1 MDNTAQEKTQSQ
13 SQSQSLPYCTSRY
26 YAQRIPTREVRIGN
40 TAVGGEN
47 PIRIQS
53 MTTTPTQDIQATVKQ
68 SLALAEAGCEIVR
81 ITAPNKKA
89 AQALGPIAQALKD
102 AQCHV
107 PLVADIHFLPSAA
120 MEAAKHVDKVRIN
133 PGNYADNKKF
143 AVKEYTDSAYA
154 QELERL
160 HEAFTPI
167 VLRCKELGRAM
178 RIGTNHG
185 SLSDRIMNRYGDT
198 PLGMVESALEFIRIA
213 QSHNYHDI
221 CLSLKA
227 SNPKVMIE
235 AYRLAVAK
243 MQSHGMDYP
252 LHLGVTEA
260 GDGEDARIKSAIGIG
275 SLLNDGI
282 GDTIRVSLTE
292 DPIHEIP
299 VAQALADKAMKLW
312 ARNTPTQESPSKQDP
327 NTDAIDPFSYTRNPS
342 QAIELNSL
350 KNNDKLSPSS
360 CAIGATH
367 PPRIIIKSHHP
378 LEDYTTLI
386 QTICKHQI
394 QAKENKLEGLLLDI
408 QTPADL
414 EHFAKLYEALQSV
427 IPFFVLDL
435 SSEIDLQHLE
445 TAKLPTTKNAII
457 LTQKLDKTDA
467 HYATQLLQYCR
478 DHQHIFA
485 LNAHP
490 QDIQSEIGPILSKMG
505 TQNLI
510 LTTQTDQ
517 KSAHSDHPIHPS
529 GQYRALLQ
537 TVKTQFPQ
545 VPIWIRNTHAN
556 SIAPEDYF
564 SDRLLESSILTGN
577 LLCDGIG
584 DLISIED
591 EPNLEQ
597 AIPLAYNLL
606 QGARARITK
615 TEFVAC
621 PSCGRT
627 LFDLQTVT
635 QSIRAKTDHL
645 KGVTIAIMGCIVNGP
660 GEMADADF
668 GYVGGAPDKINLYI
682 GKTCV
687 EYNVPADQALDR
699 LIHLIKQ
706 EGKWVDP
713 DKMQKY

>member
-1 MDNTAQEKTQSQ
+1 MDSTRQAKTDTH
-13 SQSQSLPYCTSRY
+13 PYCISRY
-26 YAQRIPTREVRIGN
+26 YAQRILTREVRIGN

-68 SLALAEAGCEIVR
+68 SLALAEAGCEIIR

-102 AQCHV
+102 AHCHV

-120 MEAAKHVDKVRIN
+120 MEAAKYVDKVRIN

-160 HEAFTPI
+160 HEVFTPI

-198 PLGMVESALEFIRIA
+198 PHGMVESALEFIRIA
-213 QSHNYHDI
+213 ESHNYHDI

-235 AYRLAVAK
+235 AYRLAVSK
-243 MQSHGMDYP
+243 MHTHGMNYP

-275 SLLNDGI
+275 TLLNDGI

-292 DPIHEIP
+292 DPVHEIP
-299 VAQALADKAMKLW
+299 VAQALAQKAMKLW
-312 ARNTPTQESPSKQDP
+312 SKNPQKQDTP
-327 NTDAIDPFSYTRNPS
+327 LSTNPDQIDPYSFTRNLTQP
-342 QAIELNSL
+342 IELNSL
-350 KNNDKLSPSS
+350 KDSS
-360 CAIGATH
+360 NQTATYAIGATH
-367 PPRIIIKSHHP
+367 PPRIVIKAHHP
-378 LEDYTTLI
+378 LEDYATLI

-394 QAKENKLEGLLLDI
+394 QAKENKLEGLLLEI
-408 QTPADL
+408 NTPQDL
-414 EHFAKLYEALQSV
+414 EHFTQLHQALETI

-435 SSEIDLQHLE
+435 SPEIDLEHLE
-445 TAKLPTTKNAII
+445 NAELPKTPNALI
-457 LTQKLDKTDA
+457 LTQTLDKTDA
-467 HYATQLLQYCR
+467 HYATQLLKFCR
-478 DHQHIFA
+478 DHQQLFA
-485 LNAHP
+485 LNAQA
-490 QDIQSEIGPILSKMG
+490 QDIENSIGPILSKMG
-505 TQNLI
+505 TDNLI
-510 LTTQTDQ
+510 LTTQANSE
-517 KSAHSDHPIHPS
+517 SAQPFIHPT
-529 GQYRALLQ
+529 GHYRALLQ
-537 TVKTQFPQ
+537 TAKTHFPNT
-545 VPIWIRNTHAN
+545 PIWIRNTHSN

-584 DLISIED
+584 DLISIEN

-597 AIPLAYNLL
+597 AIPLAYNIL

-627 LFDLQTVT
+627 LFDLQSVT
-635 QSIRAKTDHL
+635 QLIRAKTDHL

-699 LIHLIKQ
+699 LIDLIKQ
-706 EGKWVDP
+706 ESKWVDP
-713 DKMQKY
+713 V

>member
-1 MDNTAQEKTQSQ
+1 MDSTRQAKTDTH
-13 SQSQSLPYCTSRY
+13 PYCISRY

-68 SLALAEAGCEIVR
+68 SLALAEAGCEIIR

-102 AQCHV
+102 AHCHV

-143 AVKEYTDSAYA
+143 TVKEYTDSAYA

-160 HEAFTPI
+160 HEVFTPI

-198 PLGMVESALEFIRIA
+198 PHGMVESALEFIRIA
-213 QSHNYHDI
+213 ESHNYHDI

-235 AYRLAVAK
+235 AYRLAVSK
-243 MQSHGMDYP
+243 MHTHGMNYP

-275 SLLNDGI
+275 TLLNDGI

-292 DPIHEIP
+292 DPVHEIP
-299 VAQALADKAMKLW
+299 VAQALAQKAMKLW
-312 ARNTPTQESPSKQDP
+312 SKNPQKQDTP
-327 NTDAIDPFSYTRNPS
+327 LSTNPDQIDPYSFTRNLTQP
-342 QAIELNSL
+342 IELNSL
-350 KNNDKLSPSS
+350 KDSS
-360 CAIGATH
+360 NQTATYAIGATH
-367 PPRIIIKSHHP
+367 PPRIVIKAHHP
-378 LEDYTTLI
+378 LEDYATLI

-394 QAKENKLEGLLLDI
+394 QAKENKLEGLLLEI
-408 QTPADL
+408 NTPQDL
-414 EHFAKLYEALQSV
+414 EHFTQLHQALETI

-435 SSEIDLQHLE
+435 SPEIDLEHLE
-445 TAKLPTTKNAII
+445 NAELPKTPNALI
-457 LTQKLDKTDA
+457 LTQTLDKTDA
-467 HYATQLLQYCR
+467 HYATQLLKFCR
-478 DHQHIFA
+478 DHQQLFA
-485 LNAHP
+485 LNAQA
-490 QDIQSEIGPILSKMG
+490 QDIENSIGPILSKMG
-505 TQNLI
+505 TDNLI
-510 LTTQTDQ
+510 LTTQANSE
-517 KSAHSDHPIHPS
+517 SAQPFIHPT
-529 GQYRALLQ
+529 GHYRALLQ
-537 TVKTQFPQ
+537 TAKTHFPNT
-545 VPIWIRNTHAN
+545 PIWIRNTHSN

-584 DLISIED
+584 DLISIEN

-597 AIPLAYNLL
+597 AIPLAYNIL

-627 LFDLQTVT
+627 LFDLQSVT
-635 QSIRAKTDHL
+635 QRIRAKTDHL

-699 LIHLIKQ
+699 LIDLIKQ

-713 DKMQKY
+713 V

>member
-1 MDNTAQEKTQSQ
+1 
-13 SQSQSLPYCTSRY
+13 
-26 YAQRIPTREVRIGN
+26 
-40 TAVGGEN
+40 
-47 PIRIQS
+47 

-68 SLALAEAGCEIVR
+68 SLALAEAGCEIIR

-102 AQCHV
+102 AHCHV

-160 HEAFTPI
+160 HKVFTPI

-198 PLGMVESALEFIRIA
+198 PHGMVESALEFIRIA
-213 QSHNYHDI
+213 ESHNYHDI

-235 AYRLAVAK
+235 AYRLAVSK
-243 MQSHGMDYP
+243 MHTHGINYP

-275 SLLNDGI
+275 TLLNDGI

-292 DPIHEIP
+292 DPVHEIP
-299 VAQALADKAMKLW
+299 VAQALAQKAMKLW
-312 ARNTPTQESPSKQDP
+312 SKNPQKQDTP
-327 NTDAIDPFSYTRNPS
+327 LSTNPDQLDPYSFTRNLTQP
-342 QAIELNSL
+342 IELNSL
-350 KNNDKLSPSS
+350 KDSS
-360 CAIGATH
+360 NQTATYTIGATH
-367 PPRIIIKSHHP
+367 PPRIVIKAHHP
-378 LEDYTTLI
+378 LEDYATLI

-394 QAKENKLEGLLLDI
+394 QAKENKLEGLLLEI
-408 QTPADL
+408 NTPQDL
-414 EHFAKLYEALQSV
+414 EHFTQIHQALETI

-435 SSEIDLQHLE
+435 SPEIDLEHLE
-445 TAKLPTTKNAII
+445 NADLPKKPNALI
-457 LTQKLDKTDA
+457 LTQTLDKTDA
-467 HYATQLLQYCR
+467 HYATQLLKFCR
-478 DHQHIFA
+478 DHQQLFA
-485 LNAHP
+485 LNAQA
-490 QDIQSEIGPILSKMG
+490 QDIENSIGPILSKMG
-505 TQNLI
+505 TDNLI
-510 LTTQTDQ
+510 LTTQANSE
-517 KSAHSDHPIHPS
+517 SAQPFTHPTGH
-529 GQYRALLQ
+529 YRALLQ
-537 TVKTQFPQ
+537 NAKTHFPNT
-545 VPIWIRNTHAN
+545 PIWIRNTHSN

-584 DLISIED
+584 DLISIEN

-597 AIPLAYNLL
+597 AIPLAYNIL

-627 LFDLQTVT
+627 LFDLQSVT
-635 QSIRAKTDHL
+635 QLIRAKTDHL

-687 EYNVPADQALDR
+687 EYNVPAEQALDR
-699 LIHLIKQ
+699 LINLIKQ

-713 DKMQKY
+713 V

>member
-1 MDNTAQEKTQSQ
+1 MDNTAQEKIQTQLQ
-13 SQSQSLPYCTSRY
+13 PYCISRN

-40 TAVGGEN
+40 TAIGGEN

-68 SLALAEAGCEIVR
+68 SLALAEAGCEIIR

-89 AQALGPIAQALKD
+89 AQALGPIAQALKE
-102 AQCHV
+102 AKCHV

-120 MEAAKHVDKVRIN
+120 MEAANHVDKVRIN

-143 AVKEYTDSAYA
+143 AIKEYTDSAYA

-160 HEAFTPI
+160 HETFTPI

-213 QSHNYHDI
+213 ESHNYQDI

-235 AYRLAVAK
+235 AYRLAVSK
-243 MQSHGMDYP
+243 MHTHGMNYP

-275 SLLNDGI
+275 TLLNDGI

-299 VAQALADKAMKLW
+299 VAQALAQKAMKLW
-312 ARNTPTQESPSKQDP
+312 DKNSHNPDTNLQVNNEC
-327 NTDAIDPFSYTRNPS
+327 IDPYSYTRNPS
-342 QAIELNSL
+342 QAIELNAST
-350 KNNDKLSPSS
+350 
-360 CAIGATH
+360 AIGATH
-367 PPRIIIKSHHP
+367 PQRIVIKAHHP
-378 LEDYTTLI
+378 LEDYQSLI
-386 QTICKHQI
+386 QSICKHQV

-408 QTPADL
+408 TTPADL
-414 EHFAKLYEALQSV
+414 QHFIQLHEALQSV

-435 SSEIDLQHLE
+435 SSQIDLEHLE
-445 TAKLPTTKNAII
+445 NAQLSTTPNALI
-457 LTQKLDKTDA
+457 LTQKLETTDA
-467 HYATQLLQYCR
+467 HYATQLLQFCR
-478 DHQHIFA
+478 NHQHIFA

-490 QDIQSEIGPILSKMG
+490 QDIEDSIGPILSKMG
-505 TQNLI
+505 TDNLI
-510 LTTQTDQ
+510 LTTQLDPEQTKTQ
-517 KSAHSDHPIHPS
+517 PIHPA
-529 GQYRALLQ
+529 GHYRHLLQ
-537 TVKTQFPQ
+537 VANKYFPKS
-545 VPIWIRNTHAN
+545 PIWIRNSHLN

-597 AIPLAYNLL
+597 AIPLAYNIL

-627 LFDLQTVT
+627 LFDLQSVT
-635 QSIRAKTDHL
+635 QRIRAKTDHL

-687 EYNVPADQALDR
+687 EYNVPANQALDR

-706 EGKWVDP
+706 EGKWVEPDSSGGSSPTIVEGSDP
-713 DKMQKY
+713 

>member
-1 MDNTAQEKTQSQ
+1 MDSTRQAKTDTH
-13 SQSQSLPYCTSRY
+13 PYCISRY
-26 YAQRIPTREVRIGN
+26 YAQRILTREVRIGN

-68 SLALAEAGCEIVR
+68 SLALAEAGCEIIR

-102 AQCHV
+102 AHCHV

-160 HEAFTPI
+160 HEVFTPI

-198 PLGMVESALEFIRIA
+198 PHGMVESALEFIRIA
-213 QSHNYHDI
+213 ESHNYHDI

-235 AYRLAVAK
+235 AYRLAVSK
-243 MQSHGMDYP
+243 MHTHGMNYP

-275 SLLNDGI
+275 TLLNDGI

-292 DPIHEIP
+292 DPVHEIP
-299 VAQALADKAMKLW
+299 VAQALAQKAMKLW
-312 ARNTPTQESPSKQDP
+312 SKNPQKQDTP
-327 NTDAIDPFSYTRNPS
+327 LSTNPDQIDPYSFTRNLTQP
-342 QAIELNSL
+342 IKLNSL
-350 KNNDKLSPSS
+350 KDSS
-360 CAIGATH
+360 NQTATYAIGATH
-367 PPRIIIKSHHP
+367 PPRIVIKAHHP
-378 LEDYTTLI
+378 LEDYATLI

-394 QAKENKLEGLLLDI
+394 QAKENKLEGLLLEI
-408 QTPADL
+408 NTPQDL
-414 EHFAKLYEALQSV
+414 EHFTQLHQALETI
-427 IPFFVLDL
+427 IPFFVLEL
-435 SSEIDLQHLE
+435 SPEIDLEHLE
-445 TAKLPTTKNAII
+445 NAELPKTPNALI
-457 LTQKLDKTDA
+457 LTQTLDKTDA
-467 HYATQLLQYCR
+467 HYATQLLKFCR
-478 DHQHIFA
+478 DRQQLFA
-485 LNAHP
+485 LNAQA
-490 QDIQSEIGPILSKMG
+490 QDIENSIGPILSKMG
-505 TQNLI
+505 KDNLI
-510 LTTQTDQ
+510 LTTQANSE
-517 KSAHSDHPIHPS
+517 SAQPFIHPT
-529 GQYRALLQ
+529 GHYRALLQ
-537 TVKTQFPQ
+537 TTKTHFPNT
-545 VPIWIRNTHAN
+545 PIWIRNTHSN

-584 DLISIED
+584 DLISIEN

-597 AIPLAYNLL
+597 AIPLAYNIL

-627 LFDLQTVT
+627 LFDLQSVT
-635 QSIRAKTDHL
+635 QLIRAKTDHL

-699 LIHLIKQ
+699 LIDLIKQ
-706 EGKWVDP
+706 ESKWVDP
-713 DKMQKY
+713 V

>member
-1 MDNTAQEKTQSQ
+1 MDSTSQAKTDTR
-13 SQSQSLPYCTSRY
+13 PYCISRY

-40 TAVGGEN
+40 IAIGGGN

-53 MTTTPTQDIQATVKQ
+53 MTTTSTQDIQATVTQ
-68 SLALAEAGCEIVR
+68 SLALAEAGCEIIR

-102 AQCHV
+102 AHCHI

-160 HEAFTPI
+160 QEVFTPI

-198 PLGMVESALEFIRIA
+198 PNGMVESALEFIRIA
-213 QSHNYHDI
+213 ESHNYHDI

-235 AYRLAVAK
+235 AYRLAVRK
-243 MQSHGMDYP
+243 MHDHGMNYP

-275 SLLNDGI
+275 TLLNDGI

-292 DPIHEIP
+292 DPVQEIP
-299 VAQALADKAMKLW
+299 VAQALAKKAMKLW
-312 ARNTPTQESPSKQDP
+312 STTPQKQDTP
-327 NTDAIDPFSYTRNPS
+327 FSTNTDHIDPYSFSRNLTQP
-342 QAIELNSL
+342 IELNSL
-350 KNNDKLSPSS
+350 KDSNNQTNY
-360 CAIGATH
+360 CAIGATN
-367 PPRIIIKSHHP
+367 PPSIIIKAHHP
-378 LEDYTTLI
+378 LKDYATLI
-386 QTICKHQI
+386 QAICRHQI
-394 QAKENKLEGLLLDI
+394 QAKENKLEGILLEI
-408 QTPADL
+408 ITPRDL
-414 EHFAKLYEALQSV
+414 EHFTQLHKALETI

-435 SSEIDLQHLE
+435 SPEIDLEHLE
-445 TAKLPTTKNAII
+445 NAELPKTPNALI
-457 LTQKLDKTDA
+457 LTQTLDKTDA
-467 HYATQLLQYCR
+467 HYATQLLKFCR
-478 DHQHIFA
+478 DRQQVFA
-485 LNAHP
+485 LCAQP
-490 QDIQSEIGPILSKMG
+490 EDIENSIGPILSKMG
-505 TQNLI
+505 TDNLI
-510 LTTQTDQ
+510 LTTQANLQ
-517 KSAHSDHPIHPS
+517 SVPPSMHPT

-537 TVKTQFPQ
+537 IAKTHFPNT
-545 VPIWIRNTHAN
+545 PIWIRNTHSN

-564 SDRLLESSILTGN
+564 SDRLLESSILSGS
-577 LLCDGIG
+577 LICDGIG
-584 DLISIED
+584 DLISIEN
-591 EPNLEQ
+591 EPHLEQ
-597 AIPLAYNLL
+597 AIPLAYNIL

-627 LFDLQTVT
+627 LFDLQSVT
-635 QSIRAKTDHL
+635 QRIRAKTDHL

-668 GYVGGAPDKINLYI
+668 GYVGGAPNKINLYI

-687 EYNVPADQALDR
+687 EYNVPADHALGR
-699 LIHLIKQ
+699 LIELIKN

-713 DKMQKY
+713 L

>member
-1 MDNTAQEKTQSQ
+1 MHSTRQAKTDTH
-13 SQSQSLPYCTSRY
+13 PYCISRY
-26 YAQRIPTREVRIGN
+26 YAQRILTREVRIGN

-68 SLALAEAGCEIVR
+68 SLALAEAGCEIIR

-102 AQCHV
+102 AHCHV

-160 HEAFTPI
+160 HEVFTPI

-198 PLGMVESALEFIRIA
+198 PHGMVESALEFIRIA
-213 QSHNYHDI
+213 ESHNYHDI

-235 AYRLAVAK
+235 AYRLAVSK
-243 MQSHGMDYP
+243 MHTHGMNYP

-275 SLLNDGI
+275 TLLNDGI

-292 DPIHEIP
+292 DPVHEIP
-299 VAQALADKAMKLW
+299 VAQALAQKAMKLW
-312 ARNTPTQESPSKQDP
+312 SKNPQKQDTP
-327 NTDAIDPFSYTRNPS
+327 LSTNPDQIDPYSFTRNLTQP
-342 QAIELNSL
+342 IELNSL
-350 KNNDKLSPSS
+350 KDSS
-360 CAIGATH
+360 NQTATYAIGATH
-367 PPRIIIKSHHP
+367 PPRIVIKAHHP
-378 LEDYTTLI
+378 LEDYATLI

-394 QAKENKLEGLLLDI
+394 QAKENKLEGLLLKI
-408 QTPADL
+408 NTPQEL
-414 EHFAKLYEALQSV
+414 EHFTQLHQALETI

-435 SSEIDLQHLE
+435 SPEIDLEHLE
-445 TAKLPTTKNAII
+445 NAELPKTPNALI
-457 LTQKLDKTDA
+457 LTQTLDKTDA
-467 HYATQLLQYCR
+467 HYATQLLKFCR
-478 DHQHIFA
+478 DHQQLFA
-485 LNAHP
+485 LNAQA
-490 QDIQSEIGPILSKMG
+490 QDIENSIGPILSKMG
-505 TQNLI
+505 TDNLI
-510 LTTQTDQ
+510 LTTQANSE
-517 KSAHSDHPIHPS
+517 SAQPFIHSTGH
-529 GQYRALLQ
+529 YRALLQ
-537 TVKTQFPQ
+537 TAKTHFPNT
-545 VPIWIRNTHAN
+545 PIWIRNTHSN

-584 DLISIED
+584 DLISIEN

-597 AIPLAYNLL
+597 AIPLAYNIL

-627 LFDLQTVT
+627 LFDLQSVT
-635 QSIRAKTDHL
+635 QLIRAKTDHL

-699 LIHLIKQ
+699 LIDLIKQ
-706 EGKWVDP
+706 ESKWVDP
-713 DKMQKY
+713 V

>member
-1 MDNTAQEKTQSQ
+1 MDSTRQAKTDTH
-13 SQSQSLPYCTSRY
+13 PYCISRY
-26 YAQRIPTREVRIGN
+26 YAQRILTREVRIGN

-68 SLALAEAGCEIVR
+68 SLALAEAGCEIIR

-102 AQCHV
+102 AHCHV

-160 HEAFTPI
+160 HEVFTPI

-198 PLGMVESALEFIRIA
+198 PHGMVESALEFIRIA
-213 QSHNYHDI
+213 ESHNYHDI

-235 AYRLAVAK
+235 AYRLAVSK
-243 MQSHGMDYP
+243 MHTHGMNYP

-275 SLLNDGI
+275 TLLNDGI

-292 DPIHEIP
+292 DPVHEIP
-299 VAQALADKAMKLW
+299 VAQALAQKAMKLW
-312 ARNTPTQESPSKQDP
+312 SKNPQKQDTP
-327 NTDAIDPFSYTRNPS
+327 LSTNPDQIDPYSFTRNLTQP
-342 QAIELNSL
+342 IELNSL
-350 KNNDKLSPSS
+350 KDSS
-360 CAIGATH
+360 NQTATYAIGATH
-367 PPRIIIKSHHP
+367 PPRIVIKAHHP
-378 LEDYTTLI
+378 LEDYATLI

-394 QAKENKLEGLLLDI
+394 QAKENKLEGLLLEI
-408 QTPADL
+408 NTPQDL
-414 EHFAKLYEALQSV
+414 EHFTQLHQALETI

-435 SSEIDLQHLE
+435 SPEIDLEHLE
-445 TAKLPTTKNAII
+445 NAELPKTPNALI
-457 LTQKLDKTDA
+457 LTQTLDKTDA
-467 HYATQLLQYCR
+467 HYATQLLKFCR
-478 DHQHIFA
+478 DRQQLFA
-485 LNAHP
+485 LNAQA
-490 QDIQSEIGPILSKMG
+490 QDIENSIGPILSKMG
-505 TQNLI
+505 TDNLI
-510 LTTQTDQ
+510 LTTQANSE
-517 KSAHSDHPIHPS
+517 SAQPFIHPT
-529 GQYRALLQ
+529 GHYRALLQ
-537 TVKTQFPQ
+537 TAKTHFPNT
-545 VPIWIRNTHAN
+545 PIWIRNTHSN

-584 DLISIED
+584 DLISIEN

-597 AIPLAYNLL
+597 AIPLAYNIL

-627 LFDLQTVT
+627 LFDLQSVT
-635 QSIRAKTDHL
+635 QRIRAKTDHL

-699 LIHLIKQ
+699 LIDLIKQ
-706 EGKWVDP
+706 ESKWVDP
-713 DKMQKY
+713 V

>member
-1 MDNTAQEKTQSQ
+1 MDSTRQAKTDTH
-13 SQSQSLPYCTSRY
+13 PYCISRY
-26 YAQRIPTREVRIGN
+26 YAQRILTREVRIGN

-68 SLALAEAGCEIVR
+68 SLALAEAGCEIIR

-102 AQCHV
+102 AHCHV

-160 HEAFTPI
+160 HEVFTPI

-198 PLGMVESALEFIRIA
+198 PHGMVESALEFIRIA
-213 QSHNYHDI
+213 ESHNYHDI

-235 AYRLAVAK
+235 AYRLAVSK
-243 MQSHGMDYP
+243 MHTHGMNYP

-275 SLLNDGI
+275 TLLNDGI

-292 DPIHEIP
+292 DPVHEIP
-299 VAQALADKAMKLW
+299 VAQALAQKAMKLW
-312 ARNTPTQESPSKQDP
+312 SKNPQKQDTP
-327 NTDAIDPFSYTRNPS
+327 LSTNPDQIDPYSFTRNLTQP
-342 QAIELNSL
+342 IELNSL
-350 KNNDKLSPSS
+350 KDSS
-360 CAIGATH
+360 NQTATYAIGATH
-367 PPRIIIKSHHP
+367 PPRIVIKAHHP
-378 LEDYTTLI
+378 LEDYATLI

-394 QAKENKLEGLLLDI
+394 QAKENKLEGLLLEI
-408 QTPADL
+408 NTPQDL
-414 EHFAKLYEALQSV
+414 EHFTQLHQALETI

-435 SSEIDLQHLE
+435 SPEIDLEHLE
-445 TAKLPTTKNAII
+445 NAELPKTPNALI
-457 LTQKLDKTDA
+457 LTQTLDKTDA
-467 HYATQLLQYCR
+467 HYATQLLKFCR
-478 DHQHIFA
+478 DHQQLFA
-485 LNAHP
+485 LNAQA
-490 QDIQSEIGPILSKMG
+490 QDIENSIGPILSKMS
-505 TQNLI
+505 TDNLI
-510 LTTQTDQ
+510 LTTQANSE
-517 KSAHSDHPIHPS
+517 SAQPFIHPT
-529 GQYRALLQ
+529 GHYRALLQ
-537 TVKTQFPQ
+537 TAKTHFPNT
-545 VPIWIRNTHAN
+545 PIWIRNTHSN

-584 DLISIED
+584 DLISIEN

-597 AIPLAYNLL
+597 AIPLAYNIL

-627 LFDLQTVT
+627 LFDLQSVT
-635 QSIRAKTDHL
+635 QLIRAKTDHL

-699 LIHLIKQ
+699 LIDLIKQ
-706 EGKWVDP
+706 ESKWVDP
-713 DKMQKY
+713 V

>member
-1 MDNTAQEKTQSQ
+1 MDSTRQAKTDTH
-13 SQSQSLPYCTSRY
+13 PYCISRY
-26 YAQRIPTREVRIGN
+26 YAQRILTREVRIGN

-68 SLALAEAGCEIVR
+68 SLALAEAGCEIIR

-102 AQCHV
+102 AHCHV

-160 HEAFTPI
+160 HEVFTPI

-198 PLGMVESALEFIRIA
+198 PHGMVESALEFIRIA
-213 QSHNYHDI
+213 ESHNYHDI

-235 AYRLAVAK
+235 AYRLAVSK
-243 MQSHGMDYP
+243 MHTHGMNYP

-275 SLLNDGI
+275 TLLNDGI

-292 DPIHEIP
+292 DPVHEIP
-299 VAQALADKAMKLW
+299 VAQALAQKAMKLW
-312 ARNTPTQESPSKQDP
+312 SKNPQKQDTP
-327 NTDAIDPFSYTRNPS
+327 LSTNPDQIDPYSFTRNLTQP
-342 QAIELNSL
+342 IKLNSL
-350 KNNDKLSPSS
+350 KDSS
-360 CAIGATH
+360 NQTATYAIGATH
-367 PPRIIIKSHHP
+367 PPRIVIKAHHP
-378 LEDYTTLI
+378 LEDYATLI

-394 QAKENKLEGLLLDI
+394 QAKENKLEGLLLEI
-408 QTPADL
+408 NTPQDL
-414 EHFAKLYEALQSV
+414 EHFTQLHQALETI
-427 IPFFVLDL
+427 IPFFVLEL
-435 SSEIDLQHLE
+435 SPEIDLEHLE
-445 TAKLPTTKNAII
+445 NAELPKTPNALI
-457 LTQKLDKTDA
+457 LTQTLDKTDA
-467 HYATQLLQYCR
+467 HYATQLLKFCR
-478 DHQHIFA
+478 DRQQLFA
-485 LNAHP
+485 LNAQA
-490 QDIQSEIGPILSKMG
+490 QDIENSIGPILSKMG
-505 TQNLI
+505 TDNLI
-510 LTTQTDQ
+510 LTTQANSE
-517 KSAHSDHPIHPS
+517 SAQPFIHPT
-529 GQYRALLQ
+529 GHYRALLQ
-537 TVKTQFPQ
+537 TAKTHFPNT
-545 VPIWIRNTHAN
+545 PIWIRNTHSN

-584 DLISIED
+584 DLISIEN

-597 AIPLAYNLL
+597 AIPLAYNIL

-627 LFDLQTVT
+627 LFDLQSVT
-635 QSIRAKTDHL
+635 QLIRAKTDHL

-699 LIHLIKQ
+699 LIDLIKQ
-706 EGKWVDP
+706 ESKWVDP
-713 DKMQKY
+713 V

>member
-1 MDNTAQEKTQSQ
+1 MDSTRQAKTDTH
-13 SQSQSLPYCTSRY
+13 PYCISRY
-26 YAQRIPTREVRIGN
+26 YAQRILTREVRIGN

-68 SLALAEAGCEIVR
+68 SLALAEAGCEIIR

-102 AQCHV
+102 AHCHV

-160 HEAFTPI
+160 HEVFTPI

-198 PLGMVESALEFIRIA
+198 PHGMVESALEFIRIA
-213 QSHNYHDI
+213 ESHNYHDI

-235 AYRLAVAK
+235 AYRLAVSK
-243 MQSHGMDYP
+243 MHTHGMNYP

-275 SLLNDGI
+275 TLLNDGI

-292 DPIHEIP
+292 DPVLEIP
-299 VAQALADKAMKLW
+299 VAQALAQKAMKLW
-312 ARNTPTQESPSKQDP
+312 SKNPQKQDTP
-327 NTDAIDPFSYTRNPS
+327 LSTNPDQIDPYSFTRNLTQP
-342 QAIELNSL
+342 IELNSL
-350 KNNDKLSPSS
+350 KDSS
-360 CAIGATH
+360 NQTATYAIGATH
-367 PPRIIIKSHHP
+367 PPRIVIKAHHP
-378 LEDYTTLI
+378 LEDYATLI
-386 QTICKHQI
+386 QTICKHEI
-394 QAKENKLEGLLLDI
+394 QAKDNKLEGLLLEI
-408 QTPADL
+408 NTPQDL
-414 EHFAKLYEALQSV
+414 EHFTQLHQALETI

-435 SSEIDLQHLE
+435 SPEIDLEHLE
-445 TAKLPTTKNAII
+445 NAELPKTPNALI
-457 LTQKLDKTDA
+457 LTQTLDKTDA
-467 HYATQLLQYCR
+467 HYATQLLKFCR
-478 DHQHIFA
+478 DRQQLFA
-485 LNAHP
+485 LNAQA
-490 QDIQSEIGPILSKMG
+490 QDIENSIGPILSKMG
-505 TQNLI
+505 TDNLI
-510 LTTQTDQ
+510 LTTQANSE
-517 KSAHSDHPIHPS
+517 SAQPFIHPT
-529 GQYRALLQ
+529 GRYRALLQ
-537 TVKTQFPQ
+537 TTKTHFPNT
-545 VPIWIRNTHAN
+545 PIWIRNTHSN

-584 DLISIED
+584 DLISIEN
-591 EPNLEQ
+591 EPTLEQ
-597 AIPLAYNLL
+597 AIPLAYNIL

-627 LFDLQTVT
+627 LFDLQSVT
-635 QSIRAKTDHL
+635 QRIRAKTDHL

-699 LIHLIKQ
+699 LIDLIKQ
-706 EGKWVDP
+706 ESKWVDP
-713 DKMQKY
+713 V

>member
-1 MDNTAQEKTQSQ
+1 MDSTRQAKTDTH
-13 SQSQSLPYCTSRY
+13 PYCISRY
-26 YAQRIPTREVRIGN
+26 YAQRILTREVRIGN

-68 SLALAEAGCEIVR
+68 SLALAEAGCEIIR

-102 AQCHV
+102 AHCHV

-160 HEAFTPI
+160 HEVFTPI

-198 PLGMVESALEFIRIA
+198 PHGMVESALEFIRIA
-213 QSHNYHDI
+213 ESHNYHDI

-235 AYRLAVAK
+235 AYRLAVSK
-243 MQSHGMDYP
+243 MHSHGMNYP

-275 SLLNDGI
+275 TLLNDGI

-292 DPIHEIP
+292 DPVHEIP
-299 VAQALADKAMKLW
+299 VAQALAQKAMKLW
-312 ARNTPTQESPSKQDP
+312 SKNPQKQDTP
-327 NTDAIDPFSYTRNPS
+327 LSTNPDQIDPYSFTRNLTQP
-342 QAIELNSL
+342 IKLNSL
-350 KNNDKLSPSS
+350 KDSS
-360 CAIGATH
+360 NQTATYAIGATH
-367 PPRIIIKSHHP
+367 PPRIVIKAHHP
-378 LEDYTTLI
+378 LEDYATLI

-394 QAKENKLEGLLLDI
+394 QAKENKLEGLLLEI
-408 QTPADL
+408 NTPQDL
-414 EHFAKLYEALQSV
+414 EHFTQLHQALETI

-435 SSEIDLQHLE
+435 SPEIDLEHLE
-445 TAKLPTTKNAII
+445 NAELPKTPNALI
-457 LTQKLDKTDA
+457 LTQTLDKTDA
-467 HYATQLLQYCR
+467 HYATQLLKFCR
-478 DHQHIFA
+478 DRQQLFA
-485 LNAHP
+485 LNAQA
-490 QDIQSEIGPILSKMG
+490 QDIENSIGPILSKMG
-505 TQNLI
+505 TDNLI
-510 LTTQTDQ
+510 LTTQANSE
-517 KSAHSDHPIHPS
+517 SAQPFIHPT
-529 GQYRALLQ
+529 GHYRALLQ
-537 TVKTQFPQ
+537 TAKTHFPNT
-545 VPIWIRNTHAN
+545 PIWIRNTHSN

-584 DLISIED
+584 DLISIEN
-591 EPNLEQ
+591 EPTLEQ
-597 AIPLAYNLL
+597 AIPLAYNIL

-627 LFDLQTVT
+627 LFDLQSVT
-635 QSIRAKTDHL
+635 QRIRAKTDHL

-699 LIHLIKQ
+699 LIDLIKQ
-706 EGKWVDP
+706 ESKWVDP
-713 DKMQKY
+713 V

>member
-1 MDNTAQEKTQSQ
+1 MDSTRQAKTDTH
-13 SQSQSLPYCTSRY
+13 PYCISRY
-26 YAQRIPTREVRIGN
+26 YAQRILTREVRIGN

-68 SLALAEAGCEIVR
+68 SLALAEAGCEIIR

-102 AQCHV
+102 AHCHV

-120 MEAAKHVDKVRIN
+120 MEAAKYVDKVRIN

-160 HEAFTPI
+160 HEVFTPI

-198 PLGMVESALEFIRIA
+198 PHGMVESALEFIRIA
-213 QSHNYHDI
+213 ESHNYHDI

-235 AYRLAVAK
+235 AYRLAVSK
-243 MQSHGMDYP
+243 MHTHGMNYP

-275 SLLNDGI
+275 TLLNDGI

-292 DPIHEIP
+292 DPVHEIP
-299 VAQALADKAMKLW
+299 VAQALAQKAMKLW
-312 ARNTPTQESPSKQDP
+312 SKNPQKQDTP
-327 NTDAIDPFSYTRNPS
+327 LSTNPDQIDPYSFTRNLTQP
-342 QAIELNSL
+342 IELNSL
-350 KNNDKLSPSS
+350 KDSS
-360 CAIGATH
+360 NQTATYAIGATH
-367 PPRIIIKSHHP
+367 PPRIVIKAHHP
-378 LEDYTTLI
+378 LEDYATLI

-394 QAKENKLEGLLLDI
+394 QAKENKLEGLLLEI
-408 QTPADL
+408 NTPQDL
-414 EHFAKLYEALQSV
+414 EHFTQLHQALETI

-435 SSEIDLQHLE
+435 SPEIDLEHLE
-445 TAKLPTTKNAII
+445 NAELPKTPNALI
-457 LTQKLDKTDA
+457 LTQTLDKTDA
-467 HYATQLLQYCR
+467 HYATQLLKFCR
-478 DHQHIFA
+478 DHQQLFA
-485 LNAHP
+485 LNAQA
-490 QDIQSEIGPILSKMG
+490 QDIENSIGPILSKMG
-505 TQNLI
+505 KDNLI
-510 LTTQTDQ
+510 LTTQANSE
-517 KSAHSDHPIHPS
+517 SAQPFIHPT
-529 GQYRALLQ
+529 GHYRALLQ
-537 TVKTQFPQ
+537 TAKTHFPNT
-545 VPIWIRNTHAN
+545 PIWIRNTHSN

-584 DLISIED
+584 DLISIEN

-597 AIPLAYNLL
+597 AIPLAYNIL

-627 LFDLQTVT
+627 LFDLQSVT
-635 QSIRAKTDHL
+635 QLIRAKTDHL

-699 LIHLIKQ
+699 LIDLIKQ
-706 EGKWVDP
+706 ESKWVDP
-713 DKMQKY
+713 V

>member
-1 MDNTAQEKTQSQ
+1 MDNTTQANTHTH
-13 SQSQSLPYCTSRY
+13 PYCISRY
-26 YAQRIPTREVRIGN
+26 SAQRIPTREVRIGN

-68 SLALAEAGCEIVR
+68 SLALAEVGCEIIR

-102 AQCHV
+102 AKCHV

-120 MEAAKHVDKVRIN
+120 MEAVNHVHKVRIN

-143 AVKEYTDSAYA
+143 AIKEYTDSDYA

-160 HEAFTPI
+160 HQAFTPI

-213 QSHNYHDI
+213 ESHNYHDI

-235 AYRLAVAK
+235 AYRLAVSK
-243 MQSHGMDYP
+243 MHAHGMNYP

-275 SLLNDGI
+275 TLLNDGI

-299 VAQALADKAMKLW
+299 VAQALAKKAMQLW
-312 ARNTPTQESPSKQDP
+312 EKNSPNSDTPFSTS
-327 NTDAIDPFSYTRNPS
+327 TDTIDPYSFSRNS
-342 QAIELNSL
+342 TQAIELNT
-350 KNNDKLSPSS
+350 S
-360 CAIGATH
+360 CTIGATH
-367 PPRIIIKSHHP
+367 PPRIIIKAHHP
-378 LEDYTTLI
+378 LKDYPTLI

-408 QTPADL
+408 TTAADL
-414 EHFAKLYEALQSV
+414 EHFNQLHEALQTI

-435 SSEIDLQHLE
+435 SPEIDLEHLE
-445 TAKLPTTKNAII
+445 NAQLPNTPNTLI

-467 HYATQLLQYCR
+467 HYATQLLKFCR
-478 DHQHIFA
+478 DHQQIFA
-485 LNAHP
+485 LNTQP
-490 QDIQSEIGPILSKMG
+490 QDIQDAIGPILAKMG
-505 TQNLI
+505 TDNLI
-510 LTTQTDQ
+510 LTTQIDQ
-517 KSAHSDHPIHPS
+517 EHTETFIHPA
-529 GQYRALLQ
+529 GHYRALLQ
-537 TVKTQFPQ
+537 SAKQHFPNT
-545 VPIWIRNTHAN
+545 PIWIRNALTN

-584 DLISIED
+584 DLISIEH

-597 AIPLAYNLL
+597 AIPLAYNIL

-627 LFDLQTVT
+627 LFDLQSVT
-635 QSIRAKTDHL
+635 QRIRAKTDHL

-699 LIHLIKQ
+699 LIQLIQQ

-713 DKMQKY
+713 V

>member
-1 MDNTAQEKTQSQ
+1 MDSTRQAKTDTH
-13 SQSQSLPYCTSRY
+13 PYCISRY
-26 YAQRIPTREVRIGN
+26 YAQRILTREVRIGN

-68 SLALAEAGCEIVR
+68 SLALAEAGCEIIR

-102 AQCHV
+102 AHCHV

-160 HEAFTPI
+160 HEVFTPI

-198 PLGMVESALEFIRIA
+198 PHGMVESALEFIRIA
-213 QSHNYHDI
+213 ESHNYHDI

-235 AYRLAVAK
+235 AYRLAVSK
-243 MQSHGMDYP
+243 MHTHGMNYP

-275 SLLNDGI
+275 TLLNDGI

-292 DPIHEIP
+292 DPVHEIP
-299 VAQALADKAMKLW
+299 VAQALAQKAMKLW
-312 ARNTPTQESPSKQDP
+312 SKNPQKQDTP
-327 NTDAIDPFSYTRNPS
+327 LSTNPDQIDPYSFTRNLTQP
-342 QAIELNSL
+342 IKLNSL
-350 KNNDKLSPSS
+350 KDSS
-360 CAIGATH
+360 NQTATYAIGATH
-367 PPRIIIKSHHP
+367 PPRIVIKAHHP
-378 LEDYTTLI
+378 LEDYATLI

-394 QAKENKLEGLLLDI
+394 QAKENKLEGLLLEI
-408 QTPADL
+408 NTPQDL
-414 EHFAKLYEALQSV
+414 EHFTQLHQALETI
-427 IPFFVLDL
+427 IPFFVLEL
-435 SSEIDLQHLE
+435 SPEIDLEHLE
-445 TAKLPTTKNAII
+445 NAELPKTPNALI
-457 LTQKLDKTDA
+457 LTQTLDKTDA
-467 HYATQLLQYCR
+467 HYATQLLKFCR
-478 DHQHIFA
+478 DHQQLFA
-485 LNAHP
+485 LNAQA
-490 QDIQSEIGPILSKMG
+490 QDIENSIGPILSKMG
-505 TQNLI
+505 KDNLI
-510 LTTQTDQ
+510 LTTQANSE
-517 KSAHSDHPIHPS
+517 SAQPFIHPT
-529 GQYRALLQ
+529 GHYRALLQ
-537 TVKTQFPQ
+537 TAKTHFPNT
-545 VPIWIRNTHAN
+545 PIWIRNTHSN

-584 DLISIED
+584 DLISIEN

-597 AIPLAYNLL
+597 AIPLAYNIL

-627 LFDLQTVT
+627 LFDLQSVT
-635 QSIRAKTDHL
+635 QLIRAKTDHL

-699 LIHLIKQ
+699 LIDLIKQ
-706 EGKWVDP
+706 ESKWVDP
-713 DKMQKY
+713 V

>member
-1 MDNTAQEKTQSQ
+1 MDSTRQAKTDTH
-13 SQSQSLPYCTSRY
+13 PYCISRY

-68 SLALAEAGCEIVR
+68 SLALAEAGCEIIR

-102 AQCHV
+102 AHCHV

-160 HEAFTPI
+160 HEVFTPI

-198 PLGMVESALEFIRIA
+198 PHGMVESALEFIRIA
-213 QSHNYHDI
+213 ESHNYHDI

-235 AYRLAVAK
+235 AYRLAVSK
-243 MQSHGMDYP
+243 MHTHGMNYP

-275 SLLNDGI
+275 TLLNDGI

-292 DPIHEIP
+292 DPVHEIP
-299 VAQALADKAMKLW
+299 VAQALAQKAMKLW
-312 ARNTPTQESPSKQDP
+312 SKNPQKQDTP
-327 NTDAIDPFSYTRNPS
+327 LSTNPDQIDPYSFTRNLTQP
-342 QAIELNSL
+342 IELNSL
-350 KNNDKLSPSS
+350 KDSS
-360 CAIGATH
+360 NQTATYAIGATH
-367 PPRIIIKSHHP
+367 PPRIVIKVHHP
-378 LEDYTTLI
+378 LEDYATLI

-394 QAKENKLEGLLLDI
+394 QAKENKLEGLLLEI
-408 QTPADL
+408 NTPQDL
-414 EHFAKLYEALQSV
+414 EHFTQLHQALETI

-435 SSEIDLQHLE
+435 SPEIDLEHLE
-445 TAKLPTTKNAII
+445 NAELPKTPNALI
-457 LTQKLDKTDA
+457 LTQTLDKTDA
-467 HYATQLLQYCR
+467 HYATQLLKFCR
-478 DHQHIFA
+478 DHQQLFA
-485 LNAHP
+485 LNAQA
-490 QDIQSEIGPILSKMG
+490 QDIENSIGPILSKMG
-505 TQNLI
+505 TDNLI
-510 LTTQTDQ
+510 LTTQANSE
-517 KSAHSDHPIHPS
+517 SAQPFIHPT
-529 GQYRALLQ
+529 GHYRALLQ
-537 TVKTQFPQ
+537 TAKTHFPNT
-545 VPIWIRNTHAN
+545 PIWIRNTHSN

-584 DLISIED
+584 DLISIEN

-597 AIPLAYNLL
+597 AIPLAYNIL

-627 LFDLQTVT
+627 LFDLQSVT
-635 QSIRAKTDHL
+635 QLIRAKTDHL

-668 GYVGGAPDKINLYI
+668 G
-682 GKTCV
+682 
-687 EYNVPADQALDR
+687 
-699 LIHLIKQ
+699 
-706 EGKWVDP
+706 
-713 DKMQKY
+713 

>member
-1 MDNTAQEKTQSQ
+1 MDSTRQAKTDTH
-13 SQSQSLPYCTSRY
+13 PYCISRY
-26 YAQRIPTREVRIGN
+26 YAQRILTREVRIGN

-68 SLALAEAGCEIVR
+68 SLALAEAGCEIIR

-102 AQCHV
+102 AHCHV

-160 HEAFTPI
+160 HEVFTPI

-198 PLGMVESALEFIRIA
+198 PHGMVESALEFIRIA
-213 QSHNYHDI
+213 ESHNYHDI

-235 AYRLAVAK
+235 AYRLAVSK
-243 MQSHGMDYP
+243 MHTHGMNYP

-275 SLLNDGI
+275 TLLNDGI

-292 DPIHEIP
+292 DPVHEIP
-299 VAQALADKAMKLW
+299 VAQALAQKAMKLW
-312 ARNTPTQESPSKQDP
+312 SKNPQKQDTP
-327 NTDAIDPFSYTRNPS
+327 LSTNPDQIDPYSFTRNLTQP
-342 QAIELNSL
+342 IKLNSL
-350 KNNDKLSPSS
+350 KDSS
-360 CAIGATH
+360 NQTATYAIGATH
-367 PPRIIIKSHHP
+367 PPRIVIKAHHP
-378 LEDYTTLI
+378 LEDYATLI

-394 QAKENKLEGLLLDI
+394 QAKENKLEGLLLEI
-408 QTPADL
+408 NTPQDL
-414 EHFAKLYEALQSV
+414 EHFTQLHQALETI

-435 SSEIDLQHLE
+435 SPEIDLEHLE
-445 TAKLPTTKNAII
+445 NAELPKTPNALI
-457 LTQKLDKTDA
+457 LTQTLDKTDA
-467 HYATQLLQYCR
+467 HYATQLLKFCR
-478 DHQHIFA
+478 DRQQLFA
-485 LNAHP
+485 LNAQA
-490 QDIQSEIGPILSKMG
+490 QDIENSIGPILSKMG
-505 TQNLI
+505 TDNLI
-510 LTTQTDQ
+510 LTTQANSE
-517 KSAHSDHPIHPS
+517 SAQPFIHPT
-529 GQYRALLQ
+529 GHYRALLQ
-537 TVKTQFPQ
+537 TAKTHFPNT
-545 VPIWIRNTHAN
+545 PIWIRNTHSN

-584 DLISIED
+584 DLISIEN

-597 AIPLAYNLL
+597 AIPLAYNIL

-627 LFDLQTVT
+627 LFDLQSVT
-635 QSIRAKTDHL
+635 QRIRAKTDHL

-699 LIHLIKQ
+699 LIDLIKQ
-706 EGKWVDP
+706 ESKWVDP
-713 DKMQKY
+713 V

>member
-1 MDNTAQEKTQSQ
+1 MDSTRQAKTDTH
-13 SQSQSLPYCTSRY
+13 PYCISRY
-26 YAQRIPTREVRIGN
+26 YAQRILTREVRIGN

-68 SLALAEAGCEIVR
+68 SLALAEAGCEIIR

-102 AQCHV
+102 AHCHV

-160 HEAFTPI
+160 HEVFTPI

-198 PLGMVESALEFIRIA
+198 PHGMVESALEFIRIA
-213 QSHNYHDI
+213 ESHNYHDI

-235 AYRLAVAK
+235 AYRLAVSK
-243 MQSHGMDYP
+243 MHTHGMNYP

-275 SLLNDGI
+275 TLLNDGI

-292 DPIHEIP
+292 DPVHEIP
-299 VAQALADKAMKLW
+299 VAQALAQKAMKLW
-312 ARNTPTQESPSKQDP
+312 SKNPQKQDTP
-327 NTDAIDPFSYTRNPS
+327 LSTNPDQIDPYSFTRNLTQP
-342 QAIELNSL
+342 IKLNSL
-350 KNNDKLSPSS
+350 KDSS
-360 CAIGATH
+360 NQTATYAIGATH
-367 PPRIIIKSHHP
+367 PPRIVIKAHHP
-378 LEDYTTLI
+378 LEDYATLI

-394 QAKENKLEGLLLDI
+394 QAKENKLEGLLLEI
-408 QTPADL
+408 NTPQDL
-414 EHFAKLYEALQSV
+414 EHFTQLHQALETI

-435 SSEIDLQHLE
+435 SPEIDLEHLE
-445 TAKLPTTKNAII
+445 NAELPKTPNALI
-457 LTQKLDKTDA
+457 LTQTLDKTDA
-467 HYATQLLQYCR
+467 HYATQLLKFCR
-478 DHQHIFA
+478 DRQQLFA
-485 LNAHP
+485 LNAQA
-490 QDIQSEIGPILSKMG
+490 QDIENSIGPILSKMG
-505 TQNLI
+505 KDNLI
-510 LTTQTDQ
+510 LTTQANSE
-517 KSAHSDHPIHPS
+517 SAQPFIHPT
-529 GQYRALLQ
+529 GHYRALLQ
-537 TVKTQFPQ
+537 TAKTHFPNT
-545 VPIWIRNTHAN
+545 PIWIRNTHSN

-584 DLISIED
+584 DLISIEN
-591 EPNLEQ
+591 EPTLEQ
-597 AIPLAYNLL
+597 AIPLAYNIL

-627 LFDLQTVT
+627 LFDLQSVT
-635 QSIRAKTDHL
+635 QLIRAKTDHL

-699 LIHLIKQ
+699 LIDLIKQ
-706 EGKWVDP
+706 ESKWVDP
-713 DKMQKY
+713 V

>member
-1 MDNTAQEKTQSQ
+1 MDSTRQAKTDTH
-13 SQSQSLPYCTSRY
+13 PYCISRY

-68 SLALAEAGCEIVR
+68 SLALAEAGCEIIR

-102 AQCHV
+102 AHCHV

-160 HEAFTPI
+160 HEVFTPI

-198 PLGMVESALEFIRIA
+198 PHGMVESALEFIRIA
-213 QSHNYHDI
+213 ESHNYHDI

-235 AYRLAVAK
+235 AYRLAVSK
-243 MQSHGMDYP
+243 MHTHGMNYP

-275 SLLNDGI
+275 TLLNDGI

-292 DPIHEIP
+292 DPVHEIP
-299 VAQALADKAMKLW
+299 VAQALAQKAMKLW
-312 ARNTPTQESPSKQDP
+312 SKNPQKQDTP
-327 NTDAIDPFSYTRNPS
+327 LSTNPDQIDPYSFTRNLTQP
-342 QAIELNSL
+342 IELNSL
-350 KNNDKLSPSS
+350 KDSS
-360 CAIGATH
+360 NQTATYAIGATH
-367 PPRIIIKSHHP
+367 PPRIVIKAHHP
-378 LEDYTTLI
+378 LEDYATLI

-394 QAKENKLEGLLLDI
+394 QAKENKLEGLLLEI
-408 QTPADL
+408 NTPQDL
-414 EHFAKLYEALQSV
+414 EHFTQLHQALETI

-435 SSEIDLQHLE
+435 SPEIDLEHLE
-445 TAKLPTTKNAII
+445 NAELPKTPNALI
-457 LTQKLDKTDA
+457 LTQTLDKTDA
-467 HYATQLLQYCR
+467 HYATQLLKFCR
-478 DHQHIFA
+478 DRQQLFA
-485 LNAHP
+485 LNAQA
-490 QDIQSEIGPILSKMG
+490 QDIENSIGPILSKMG
-505 TQNLI
+505 TDNLI
-510 LTTQTDQ
+510 LTTQANSE
-517 KSAHSDHPIHPS
+517 SAQPFIHPT
-529 GQYRALLQ
+529 GHYRALLQ
-537 TVKTQFPQ
+537 TAKTHFPNT
-545 VPIWIRNTHAN
+545 PIWIRNTHSN

-584 DLISIED
+584 DLISIEN

-597 AIPLAYNLL
+597 AIPLAYNIL

-627 LFDLQTVT
+627 LFDLQSVT
-635 QSIRAKTDHL
+635 QRIRAKTDHL

-699 LIHLIKQ
+699 LIDLIKQ
-706 EGKWVDP
+706 ESKWVDP
-713 DKMQKY
+713 V

>member
-1 MDNTAQEKTQSQ
+1 MDSTRQAKTDTH
-13 SQSQSLPYCTSRY
+13 PYCISRY

-68 SLALAEAGCEIVR
+68 SLALAEAGCEIIR

-102 AQCHV
+102 AHCHV

-143 AVKEYTDSAYA
+143 AVKEYTDSGYA

-160 HEAFTPI
+160 HEVFTPI

-198 PLGMVESALEFIRIA
+198 PHGMVESALEFIRIA
-213 QSHNYHDI
+213 ESHKYHDI

-235 AYRLAVAK
+235 AYRLAVSK
-243 MQSHGMDYP
+243 MHTHGMNYP

-275 SLLNDGI
+275 TLLNDGI

-292 DPIHEIP
+292 DPVHEIP
-299 VAQALADKAMKLW
+299 VAQALAQKAMKLW
-312 ARNTPTQESPSKQDP
+312 SKNPQKQDTP
-327 NTDAIDPFSYTRNPS
+327 LSTNPDQLDPYSFTRNLTQP
-342 QAIELNSL
+342 IELNSL
-350 KNNDKLSPSS
+350 KDSS
-360 CAIGATH
+360 NQTATYTIGATH
-367 PPRIIIKSHHP
+367 PPRIVIKAHHP
-378 LEDYTTLI
+378 LEDYATLI

-394 QAKENKLEGLLLDI
+394 QAKENKLEGLLLEI
-408 QTPADL
+408 NTPQDL
-414 EHFAKLYEALQSV
+414 EHFTQIHQALETI

-435 SSEIDLQHLE
+435 SPEIDLEHLE
-445 TAKLPTTKNAII
+445 NADLPKKPNALI
-457 LTQKLDKTDA
+457 LTQTLDKTDA
-467 HYATQLLQYCR
+467 HYATQLLKFCR
-478 DHQHIFA
+478 DHQQLFA
-485 LNAHP
+485 LNAQA
-490 QDIQSEIGPILSKMG
+490 QDIENSIGPILSKMG
-505 TQNLI
+505 TDNLI
-510 LTTQTDQ
+510 LTTQANSE
-517 KSAHSDHPIHPS
+517 SAQPFTHPTGH
-529 GQYRALLQ
+529 YRALLQ
-537 TVKTQFPQ
+537 NAKTHFPNT
-545 VPIWIRNTHAN
+545 PIWIRNTHSN

-584 DLISIED
+584 DLISIEN

-597 AIPLAYNLL
+597 AIPLAYNIL

-627 LFDLQTVT
+627 LFDLQSVT
-635 QSIRAKTDHL
+635 QLIRAKTDHL

-687 EYNVPADQALDR
+687 EYNVPAEQALDR
-699 LIHLIKQ
+699 LINLIKQ

-713 DKMQKY
+713 V

>member
-1 MDNTAQEKTQSQ
+1 MDSTRQAKTDTH
-13 SQSQSLPYCTSRY
+13 PYCISRY
-26 YAQRIPTREVRIGN
+26 YAQRILTREVRIGN

-68 SLALAEAGCEIVR
+68 SLALAEAGCEIIR

-102 AQCHV
+102 AHCHV

-160 HEAFTPI
+160 HEVFTPI

-198 PLGMVESALEFIRIA
+198 PHGMVESALEFIRIA
-213 QSHNYHDI
+213 ESHNYHDI

-235 AYRLAVAK
+235 AYRLAVSK
-243 MQSHGMDYP
+243 MHTHGMNYP

-275 SLLNDGI
+275 TLLNDGI

-292 DPIHEIP
+292 DPVHEIP
-299 VAQALADKAMKLW
+299 VAQALAQKAMKLW
-312 ARNTPTQESPSKQDP
+312 SKNPQKQDTP
-327 NTDAIDPFSYTRNPS
+327 LSTNPDQIDPYSFTRNLTQP
-342 QAIELNSL
+342 IELNSL
-350 KNNDKLSPSS
+350 KNSS
-360 CAIGATH
+360 NQTATYAIGATH
-367 PPRIIIKSHHP
+367 PPRIVIKAHHP
-378 LEDYTTLI
+378 LEDYATLI

-394 QAKENKLEGLLLDI
+394 QAKENKLEGLLLEI
-408 QTPADL
+408 NTPQDL
-414 EHFAKLYEALQSV
+414 EHFTQLHQALETI

-435 SSEIDLQHLE
+435 SPEIDLEHLE
-445 TAKLPTTKNAII
+445 NAELPKTPNALI
-457 LTQKLDKTDA
+457 LTQTLDKTDA
-467 HYATQLLQYCR
+467 HYATQLLKFCR
-478 DHQHIFA
+478 DRQQLFA
-485 LNAHP
+485 LNAQA
-490 QDIQSEIGPILSKMG
+490 QDIENSIGPILSKMG
-505 TQNLI
+505 KDNLI
-510 LTTQTDQ
+510 LTTQANSE
-517 KSAHSDHPIHPS
+517 SAQPFIHPT
-529 GQYRALLQ
+529 GHYRALLQ
-537 TVKTQFPQ
+537 TAKTHFPNT
-545 VPIWIRNTHAN
+545 PIWIRNTHSN

-584 DLISIED
+584 DLISIEN

-597 AIPLAYNLL
+597 AIPLAYNIL

-627 LFDLQTVT
+627 LFDLQSVT
-635 QSIRAKTDHL
+635 QLIRAKTDHL

-699 LIHLIKQ
+699 LIDLIKQ
-706 EGKWVDP
+706 ESKWVDP
-713 DKMQKY
+713 V

>member
-1 MDNTAQEKTQSQ
+1 MDSTRQAKTDTH
-13 SQSQSLPYCTSRY
+13 PYCISRY

-68 SLALAEAGCEIVR
+68 SLALAEAGCEIIR

-102 AQCHV
+102 AHCHV

-160 HEAFTPI
+160 HEVFTPI

-198 PLGMVESALEFIRIA
+198 PHGMVESALEFIRIA
-213 QSHNYHDI
+213 ESHNYHDI

-235 AYRLAVAK
+235 AYRLAVSK
-243 MQSHGMDYP
+243 MHTHGMNYP

-275 SLLNDGI
+275 TLLNDGI

-292 DPIHEIP
+292 DPVHEIP
-299 VAQALADKAMKLW
+299 VAQALAQKAMKLW
-312 ARNTPTQESPSKQDP
+312 SKNPQKQDTP
-327 NTDAIDPFSYTRNPS
+327 LSTNPDQIDPYSFTRNLTQP
-342 QAIELNSL
+342 IKLNSL
-350 KNNDKLSPSS
+350 KDSS
-360 CAIGATH
+360 NQTATYAIGATH
-367 PPRIIIKSHHP
+367 PPRIVIKAHHP
-378 LEDYTTLI
+378 LEDYATLI

-394 QAKENKLEGLLLDI
+394 QAKENKLEGLLLEI
-408 QTPADL
+408 NTPQDL
-414 EHFAKLYEALQSV
+414 EHFTQLHQALETI
-427 IPFFVLDL
+427 IPFFVLEL
-435 SSEIDLQHLE
+435 SPEIDLEHLE
-445 TAKLPTTKNAII
+445 NAELPKTPNALI
-457 LTQKLDKTDA
+457 LTQTLDKTDA
-467 HYATQLLQYCR
+467 HYATQLLKFCR
-478 DHQHIFA
+478 DRQQLFA
-485 LNAHP
+485 LNAQA
-490 QDIQSEIGPILSKMG
+490 QDIENSIGPILSKMS
-505 TQNLI
+505 TDNLI
-510 LTTQTDQ
+510 LTTQANSE
-517 KSAHSDHPIHPS
+517 SAQPFIHPT
-529 GQYRALLQ
+529 GHYRALLQ
-537 TVKTQFPQ
+537 TTKTHFPNT
-545 VPIWIRNTHAN
+545 PIWIRNTHSN

-584 DLISIED
+584 DLISIEN

-597 AIPLAYNLL
+597 AIPLAYNIL

-627 LFDLQTVT
+627 LFDLQSVT
-635 QSIRAKTDHL
+635 QRIRAKTDHL

-699 LIHLIKQ
+699 LIDLIKQ
-706 EGKWVDP
+706 ESKWVDP
-713 DKMQKY
+713 V

>member
-1 MDNTAQEKTQSQ
+1 MDSTRQAKTDTH
-13 SQSQSLPYCTSRY
+13 PYCISRY

-68 SLALAEAGCEIVR
+68 SLALAEAGCEIIR

-102 AQCHV
+102 AHCHV

-160 HEAFTPI
+160 HEVFTPI

-198 PLGMVESALEFIRIA
+198 PHGMVESALEFIRIA
-213 QSHNYHDI
+213 ESHNYHDI

-235 AYRLAVAK
+235 AYRLAVSK
-243 MQSHGMDYP
+243 MHTHGMNYP

-275 SLLNDGI
+275 TLLNDGI

-292 DPIHEIP
+292 DPVHEIP
-299 VAQALADKAMKLW
+299 VAQALAQKAMKLW
-312 ARNTPTQESPSKQDP
+312 SKNPQKQDTP
-327 NTDAIDPFSYTRNPS
+327 LSTNPDQIDPYSFTRNLTQP
-342 QAIELNSL
+342 IELNSL
-350 KNNDKLSPSS
+350 KDSS
-360 CAIGATH
+360 NQTATYAIGATH
-367 PPRIIIKSHHP
+367 PPRIVIKAHHP
-378 LEDYTTLI
+378 LEDYATLI

-394 QAKENKLEGLLLDI
+394 QAKENKLEGLLLEI
-408 QTPADL
+408 NTPQDL
-414 EHFAKLYEALQSV
+414 EHFTQLHQALETI
-427 IPFFVLDL
+427 IPFFVLEL
-435 SSEIDLQHLE
+435 SPEIDLEHLE
-445 TAKLPTTKNAII
+445 NAELPKTPNALI
-457 LTQKLDKTDA
+457 LTQTLDKTDA
-467 HYATQLLQYCR
+467 HYATQLLKFCR
-478 DHQHIFA
+478 DHQQLFA
-485 LNAHP
+485 LNAQA
-490 QDIQSEIGPILSKMG
+490 QDIENSIGPILSKMG
-505 TQNLI
+505 KDNLI
-510 LTTQTDQ
+510 LTTQANSE
-517 KSAHSDHPIHPS
+517 SAQPFIHPT
-529 GQYRALLQ
+529 GHYRALLQ
-537 TVKTQFPQ
+537 TAKTHFPNT
-545 VPIWIRNTHAN
+545 PIWIRNTHSN

-584 DLISIED
+584 DLISIEN

-597 AIPLAYNLL
+597 AIPLAYNIL

-627 LFDLQTVT
+627 LFDLQSVT
-635 QSIRAKTDHL
+635 QLIRAKTDHL

-699 LIHLIKQ
+699 LIDLIKQ
-706 EGKWVDP
+706 ESKWVDP
-713 DKMQKY
+713 V

>member
-1 MDNTAQEKTQSQ
+1 MHSTRQAKTDTH
-13 SQSQSLPYCTSRY
+13 PYCISRY
-26 YAQRIPTREVRIGN
+26 YAQRILTREVRIGN

-68 SLALAEAGCEIVR
+68 SLALAEAGCEIIR

-102 AQCHV
+102 AHCHV

-120 MEAAKHVDKVRIN
+120 MEAAKYVDKVRIN

-160 HEAFTPI
+160 HEVFTPI

-198 PLGMVESALEFIRIA
+198 PHGMVESALEFIRIA
-213 QSHNYHDI
+213 ESHNYHDI

-235 AYRLAVAK
+235 AYRLAVSK
-243 MQSHGMDYP
+243 MHTHGMNYP

-275 SLLNDGI
+275 TLLNDGI

-292 DPIHEIP
+292 DPVHEIP
-299 VAQALADKAMKLW
+299 IAQALAQKAMKLW
-312 ARNTPTQESPSKQDP
+312 SKNPQKQDTP
-327 NTDAIDPFSYTRNPS
+327 LSTNPDQIDPYSFTRNLTQP
-342 QAIELNSL
+342 IELNSL
-350 KNNDKLSPSS
+350 KDSS
-360 CAIGATH
+360 NQTATYAIGATH
-367 PPRIIIKSHHP
+367 PPRIVIKAHHP
-378 LEDYTTLI
+378 LEDYATLI

-394 QAKENKLEGLLLDI
+394 QAKENKLEGLLLEI
-408 QTPADL
+408 NTPQDL
-414 EHFAKLYEALQSV
+414 EHFTQLHQALETI
-427 IPFFVLDL
+427 IPFFVLEL
-435 SSEIDLQHLE
+435 SPEIDLEHLE
-445 TAKLPTTKNAII
+445 NAELPKTPNALI
-457 LTQKLDKTDA
+457 LTQTLDKTDA
-467 HYATQLLQYCR
+467 HYATQLLKFCR
-478 DHQHIFA
+478 DHQQLFA
-485 LNAHP
+485 LNAQA
-490 QDIQSEIGPILSKMG
+490 QDIENSIGPILSKMG
-505 TQNLI
+505 KDNLI
-510 LTTQTDQ
+510 LTTQANSE
-517 KSAHSDHPIHPS
+517 SAQPFIHPT
-529 GQYRALLQ
+529 GHYRALLQ
-537 TVKTQFPQ
+537 TAKTHFPNT
-545 VPIWIRNTHAN
+545 PIWIRNTHSN

-584 DLISIED
+584 DLISIEN

-597 AIPLAYNLL
+597 AIPLAYNIL

-627 LFDLQTVT
+627 LFDLQSVT
-635 QSIRAKTDHL
+635 QLIRAKTDHL

-699 LIHLIKQ
+699 LIDLIKQ
-706 EGKWVDP
+706 ESKWVDP
-713 DKMQKY
+713 V

>member
-1 MDNTAQEKTQSQ
+1 MDNTRQAKTDTH
-13 SQSQSLPYCTSRY
+13 PYCISRY

-68 SLALAEAGCEIVR
+68 SLALAEAGCEIIR

-102 AQCHV
+102 AHCHV

-133 PGNYADNKKF
+133 PGNYAYNKKF

-160 HEAFTPI
+160 HEVFTPI

-198 PLGMVESALEFIRIA
+198 PHGMVESALEFIRIA
-213 QSHNYHDI
+213 ESHNYHDI

-235 AYRLAVAK
+235 AYRLAVSK
-243 MQSHGMDYP
+243 MHTHGMNYP

-275 SLLNDGI
+275 TLLNDGI

-292 DPIHEIP
+292 DPVHEIP
-299 VAQALADKAMKLW
+299 VAQALAQKAMKLW
-312 ARNTPTQESPSKQDP
+312 SKNPQKQDTP
-327 NTDAIDPFSYTRNPS
+327 LSTNPDQIDPYSFTRNLTQP
-342 QAIELNSL
+342 IELNSL
-350 KNNDKLSPSS
+350 KDSS
-360 CAIGATH
+360 NQTATYAIGATH
-367 PPRIIIKSHHP
+367 PPRIVIKAHHP
-378 LEDYTTLI
+378 LEDYATLI

-394 QAKENKLEGLLLDI
+394 QAKENKLEGLLLEI
-408 QTPADL
+408 NTPQDL
-414 EHFAKLYEALQSV
+414 EHFTQLHQALETI

-435 SSEIDLQHLE
+435 SPEIDLEHLE
-445 TAKLPTTKNAII
+445 NAELPKTPNALI
-457 LTQKLDKTDA
+457 LTQTLDKTDA
-467 HYATQLLQYCR
+467 HYATQLLKFCR
-478 DHQHIFA
+478 DHQQLFA
-485 LNAHP
+485 LNAQA
-490 QDIQSEIGPILSKMG
+490 QDIENSIGPILSKMG
-505 TQNLI
+505 TDNLI
-510 LTTQTDQ
+510 LTTQANSE
-517 KSAHSDHPIHPS
+517 SAQPFIHPT
-529 GQYRALLQ
+529 GHYRALLQ
-537 TVKTQFPQ
+537 TAKTHFPNT
-545 VPIWIRNTHAN
+545 PIWIRNTHSN

-584 DLISIED
+584 DLISIEN

-597 AIPLAYNLL
+597 AIPLAYNIL

-627 LFDLQTVT
+627 LFDLQSVT
-635 QSIRAKTDHL
+635 QRIRAKTDHL

-699 LIHLIKQ
+699 LIDLIKQ
-706 EGKWVDP
+706 ESKWVDP
-713 DKMQKY
+713 V

>member
-1 MDNTAQEKTQSQ
+1 MDNTAQEKIQTQLQ
-13 SQSQSLPYCTSRY
+13 PYCISRN

-40 TAVGGEN
+40 TAIGGEN

-68 SLALAEAGCEIVR
+68 SLALAEAGCEIIR

-89 AQALGPIAQALKD
+89 AQALGPIAQALKE
-102 AQCHV
+102 AKCHV

-120 MEAAKHVDKVRIN
+120 MEAANHVDKVRIN

-143 AVKEYTDSAYA
+143 AIKEYTDSAYA

-160 HEAFTPI
+160 HETFTPI

-213 QSHNYHDI
+213 ESHNYQDI

-235 AYRLAVAK
+235 AYRLAVSK
-243 MQSHGMDYP
+243 MHTHGMNYP

-275 SLLNDGI
+275 TLLNDGI

-299 VAQALADKAMKLW
+299 VAQALAQKAMKLW
-312 ARNTPTQESPSKQDP
+312 DKNSHNPDTNLQVNNEF
-327 NTDAIDPFSYTRNPS
+327 IDPYSYTRNPS
-342 QAIELNSL
+342 QAIELNAST
-350 KNNDKLSPSS
+350 
-360 CAIGATH
+360 AIGATH
-367 PPRIIIKSHHP
+367 PPRIVIKAHHP
-378 LEDYTTLI
+378 LEDYQSLI
-386 QTICKHQI
+386 QSICKHQV

-408 QTPADL
+408 TTPADL
-414 EHFAKLYEALQSV
+414 QHFIQLHEALQSV

-435 SSEIDLQHLE
+435 SSQIDLEHLE
-445 TAKLPTTKNAII
+445 NAQLSTTPNALI
-457 LTQKLDKTDA
+457 LTQKLDTTDA
-467 HYATQLLQYCR
+467 HYATQLLQFCR
-478 DHQHIFA
+478 NHQHIFA

-490 QDIQSEIGPILSKMG
+490 QDIEDSIGPILSKMG
-505 TQNLI
+505 TDNLI
-510 LTTQTDQ
+510 LTTQLDPEQTKTQ
-517 KSAHSDHPIHPS
+517 PIHPA
-529 GQYRALLQ
+529 GHYRHLLQ
-537 TVKTQFPQ
+537 VAKKYFPKS
-545 VPIWIRNTHAN
+545 PIWIRNSHLN

-597 AIPLAYNLL
+597 AIPLAYNIL

-627 LFDLQTVT
+627 LFDLQSVT

-687 EYNVPADQALDR
+687 EYNVPANQALDR

-706 EGKWVDP
+706 EGKWVEPDSSGGSSPTIVEGSDP
-713 DKMQKY
+713 

>member
-1 MDNTAQEKTQSQ
+1 MDSTRQAKTDTH
-13 SQSQSLPYCTSRY
+13 PYCISRY
-26 YAQRIPTREVRIGN
+26 YAQRILTREVRIGN

-68 SLALAEAGCEIVR
+68 SLALAEAGCEIIR

-102 AQCHV
+102 AHCHV

-120 MEAAKHVDKVRIN
+120 MEAAKYVDKVRIN

-160 HEAFTPI
+160 HEVFTPI

-198 PLGMVESALEFIRIA
+198 PHGMVESALEFIRIA
-213 QSHNYHDI
+213 ESHNYHDI

-235 AYRLAVAK
+235 AYRLAVSK
-243 MQSHGMDYP
+243 MHTHGMNYP

-275 SLLNDGI
+275 TLLNDGI

-292 DPIHEIP
+292 DPVHEIP
-299 VAQALADKAMKLW
+299 VAQALAQKAMKLW
-312 ARNTPTQESPSKQDP
+312 SKNPQKQDTP
-327 NTDAIDPFSYTRNPS
+327 LSTNPDQIDPYSFTRNLTQP
-342 QAIELNSL
+342 IKLNSL
-350 KNNDKLSPSS
+350 KDSS
-360 CAIGATH
+360 NQTATYAIGATH
-367 PPRIIIKSHHP
+367 PPRIVIKAHHP
-378 LEDYTTLI
+378 LEDYATLI

-394 QAKENKLEGLLLDI
+394 QAKENKLEGLLLEI
-408 QTPADL
+408 NTPQDL
-414 EHFAKLYEALQSV
+414 EHFTQLHQALETI
-427 IPFFVLDL
+427 IPFFVLEL
-435 SSEIDLQHLE
+435 SPEIDLEHLE
-445 TAKLPTTKNAII
+445 NAELPKTPNALI
-457 LTQKLDKTDA
+457 LTQTLDKTDA
-467 HYATQLLQYCR
+467 HYATQLLKFCR
-478 DHQHIFA
+478 DHQQLFA
-485 LNAHP
+485 LNAQA
-490 QDIQSEIGPILSKMG
+490 QDIENSIGPILSKMG
-505 TQNLI
+505 TDNLI
-510 LTTQTDQ
+510 LTTQANSE
-517 KSAHSDHPIHPS
+517 SAQPFIHPT
-529 GQYRALLQ
+529 GHYRALLQ
-537 TVKTQFPQ
+537 TAKTHFPNT
-545 VPIWIRNTHAN
+545 PIWIRNTHSN

-584 DLISIED
+584 DLISIEN

-597 AIPLAYNLL
+597 AIPLAYNIL

-627 LFDLQTVT
+627 LFDLQSVT
-635 QSIRAKTDHL
+635 QLIRAKTDHL

-699 LIHLIKQ
+699 LIDLIKQ
-706 EGKWVDP
+706 ESKWVDP
-713 DKMQKY
+713 V

>member
-1 MDNTAQEKTQSQ
+1 MHSTRQAKTDTH
-13 SQSQSLPYCTSRY
+13 PYCISRY
-26 YAQRIPTREVRIGN
+26 YAQRILTREVRIGN

-68 SLALAEAGCEIVR
+68 SLALAEAGCEIIR

-102 AQCHV
+102 AHCHV

-160 HEAFTPI
+160 HEVFTPI

-198 PLGMVESALEFIRIA
+198 PHGMVESALEFIRIA
-213 QSHNYHDI
+213 ESHNYHDI

-235 AYRLAVAK
+235 AYRLAVSK
-243 MQSHGMDYP
+243 MHTHGMNYP

-275 SLLNDGI
+275 TLLNDGI

-292 DPIHEIP
+292 DPVHEIP
-299 VAQALADKAMKLW
+299 VAQALAQKAMKLW
-312 ARNTPTQESPSKQDP
+312 SKNPQKQDTP
-327 NTDAIDPFSYTRNPS
+327 LSTNPDQIDPYSFTRNLTQP
-342 QAIELNSL
+342 IKLNSL
-350 KNNDKLSPSS
+350 KDSS
-360 CAIGATH
+360 NQTATYAIGATH
-367 PPRIIIKSHHP
+367 PPRIVIKAHHP
-378 LEDYTTLI
+378 LEDYATLI

-394 QAKENKLEGLLLDI
+394 QAKENKLEGLLLEI
-408 QTPADL
+408 NTPQDL
-414 EHFAKLYEALQSV
+414 EHFTQLHQALETI
-427 IPFFVLDL
+427 IPFFVLEL
-435 SSEIDLQHLE
+435 SPEIDLEHLE
-445 TAKLPTTKNAII
+445 NAELPKTPNALI
-457 LTQKLDKTDA
+457 LTQTLDKTDA
-467 HYATQLLQYCR
+467 HYATQLLKFCR
-478 DHQHIFA
+478 DHQQLFA
-485 LNAHP
+485 LNAQA
-490 QDIQSEIGPILSKMG
+490 QDIENSIGPILSKMG
-505 TQNLI
+505 KDNLI
-510 LTTQTDQ
+510 LTTQANSE
-517 KSAHSDHPIHPS
+517 SAQPFIHPT
-529 GQYRALLQ
+529 GHYRALLQ
-537 TVKTQFPQ
+537 TAKTHFPNT
-545 VPIWIRNTHAN
+545 PIWIRNTHSN

-584 DLISIED
+584 DLISIEN

-597 AIPLAYNLL
+597 AIPLAYNIL

-627 LFDLQTVT
+627 LFDLQSVT
-635 QSIRAKTDHL
+635 QLIRAKTDHL

-699 LIHLIKQ
+699 LIDLIKQ
-706 EGKWVDP
+706 ESKWVDP
-713 DKMQKY
+713 V

>member
-1 MDNTAQEKTQSQ
+1 MHSTRQAKTDTH
-13 SQSQSLPYCTSRY
+13 PYCISRY

-68 SLALAEAGCEIVR
+68 SLALAEAGCEIIR

-102 AQCHV
+102 AHCHV

-120 MEAAKHVDKVRIN
+120 MEAAKYVDKVRIN

-160 HEAFTPI
+160 HEVFTPI

-198 PLGMVESALEFIRIA
+198 PHGMVESALEFIRIA
-213 QSHNYHDI
+213 ESHNYHDI

-235 AYRLAVAK
+235 AYRLAVSK
-243 MQSHGMDYP
+243 MHTHGMNYP

-275 SLLNDGI
+275 TLLNDGI

-292 DPIHEIP
+292 DPVHEIP
-299 VAQALADKAMKLW
+299 VAQALAQKAMKLW
-312 ARNTPTQESPSKQDP
+312 SKNPQKQDTP
-327 NTDAIDPFSYTRNPS
+327 LSTNPDQIDPYSFTRNLTQP
-342 QAIELNSL
+342 IKLNSL
-350 KNNDKLSPSS
+350 KDSS
-360 CAIGATH
+360 NQTATYAIGATH
-367 PPRIIIKSHHP
+367 PPRIVIKAHHP
-378 LEDYTTLI
+378 LEDYATLI

-394 QAKENKLEGLLLDI
+394 QAKENKLEGLLLEI
-408 QTPADL
+408 NTPQDL
-414 EHFAKLYEALQSV
+414 EHFTQLHQALETI

-435 SSEIDLQHLE
+435 SPEIDLEHLE
-445 TAKLPTTKNAII
+445 NAELPKTPNALI
-457 LTQKLDKTDA
+457 LTQTLDKTDA
-467 HYATQLLQYCR
+467 HYATQLLKFCR
-478 DHQHIFA
+478 DHQQLFA
-485 LNAHP
+485 LNAQA
-490 QDIQSEIGPILSKMG
+490 QDIENSIGPILSKMG
-505 TQNLI
+505 KDNLI
-510 LTTQTDQ
+510 LTTQANSE
-517 KSAHSDHPIHPS
+517 SAQPFIHPT
-529 GQYRALLQ
+529 GHYRALLQ
-537 TVKTQFPQ
+537 TAKTHFPNT
-545 VPIWIRNTHAN
+545 PIWIRNTHSN

-584 DLISIED
+584 DLISIEN

-597 AIPLAYNLL
+597 AIPLAYNIL

-627 LFDLQTVT
+627 LFDLQSVT
-635 QSIRAKTDHL
+635 QRIRAKTDHL

-699 LIHLIKQ
+699 LIDLIKQ
-706 EGKWVDP
+706 ESKWVDP
-713 DKMQKY
+713 V

>member
-1 MDNTAQEKTQSQ
+1 MHSTRQAKTDTH
-13 SQSQSLPYCTSRY
+13 PYCISRY
-26 YAQRIPTREVRIGN
+26 YAQRILTREVRIGN

-68 SLALAEAGCEIVR
+68 SLALAEAGCEIIR

-102 AQCHV
+102 AHCHV

-120 MEAAKHVDKVRIN
+120 MEAAKYVDKVRIN

-160 HEAFTPI
+160 HEVFTPI

-198 PLGMVESALEFIRIA
+198 PHGMVESALEFIRIA
-213 QSHNYHDI
+213 ESHIYHDI

-235 AYRLAVAK
+235 AYRLAVSK
-243 MQSHGMDYP
+243 MHTHGMNYP

-275 SLLNDGI
+275 TLLNDGI

-292 DPIHEIP
+292 DPVHEIP
-299 VAQALADKAMKLW
+299 IAQALAQKAMKLW
-312 ARNTPTQESPSKQDP
+312 SKNPQKQDTP
-327 NTDAIDPFSYTRNPS
+327 LSTNPDQIDPYSFTRNLTQP
-342 QAIELNSL
+342 IELNSL
-350 KNNDKLSPSS
+350 KDSS
-360 CAIGATH
+360 NQTATYAIGATH
-367 PPRIIIKSHHP
+367 PPRIVIKAHHP
-378 LEDYTTLI
+378 LEDYATLI

-394 QAKENKLEGLLLDI
+394 QAKENKLEGLLLEI
-408 QTPADL
+408 NTPQDL
-414 EHFAKLYEALQSV
+414 EHFTQLHQALETI
-427 IPFFVLDL
+427 IPFFVLEL
-435 SSEIDLQHLE
+435 SPEIDLEHLE
-445 TAKLPTTKNAII
+445 NAELPKTPNALI
-457 LTQKLDKTDA
+457 LTQTLDKTDA
-467 HYATQLLQYCR
+467 HYATQLLKFCR
-478 DHQHIFA
+478 DHQQLFA
-485 LNAHP
+485 LNAQA
-490 QDIQSEIGPILSKMG
+490 QDIENSIGPILSKMG
-505 TQNLI
+505 KDNLI
-510 LTTQTDQ
+510 LTTQANSE
-517 KSAHSDHPIHPS
+517 SAQPFIHPT
-529 GQYRALLQ
+529 GHYRALLQ
-537 TVKTQFPQ
+537 TAKTHFPNT
-545 VPIWIRNTHAN
+545 PIWIRNTHSN

-584 DLISIED
+584 DLISIEN

-597 AIPLAYNLL
+597 AIPLAYNIL

-627 LFDLQTVT
+627 LFDLQSVT
-635 QSIRAKTDHL
+635 QLIRAKTDHL

-699 LIHLIKQ
+699 LIDLIKQ
-706 EGKWVDP
+706 ESKWVDP
-713 DKMQKY
+713 V

>member
-1 MDNTAQEKTQSQ
+1 MDNTQANTHTHTH
-13 SQSQSLPYCTSRY
+13 PYCISRY
-26 YAQRIPTREVRIGN
+26 SAQRIPTREVRIGN

-68 SLALAEAGCEIVR
+68 SLALAEVGCEIIR

-102 AQCHV
+102 AKCHV

-120 MEAAKHVDKVRIN
+120 MEAVNHVHKVRIN

-143 AVKEYTDSAYA
+143 AIKEYTDSDYA

-160 HEAFTPI
+160 HQAFTPI

-213 QSHNYHDI
+213 ESHNYHDI

-235 AYRLAVAK
+235 AYRLAVSK
-243 MQSHGMDYP
+243 MHAHGMNYP

-275 SLLNDGI
+275 TLLNDGI

-299 VAQALADKAMKLW
+299 VAQALAKKAMQLW
-312 ARNTPTQESPSKQDP
+312 EKNSPNSDTPFSTS
-327 NTDAIDPFSYTRNPS
+327 TDTIDPYSFSRNS
-342 QAIELNSL
+342 TQAIELNT
-350 KNNDKLSPSS
+350 S
-360 CAIGATH
+360 CTIGATH
-367 PPRIIIKSHHP
+367 PPRIIIKAHHP
-378 LEDYTTLI
+378 LKDYPTLI

-408 QTPADL
+408 TTAADL
-414 EHFAKLYEALQSV
+414 EHFNQLHEALQTI

-435 SSEIDLQHLE
+435 SPEIDLEHLE
-445 TAKLPTTKNAII
+445 NAQLPNTTNTLI

-467 HYATQLLQYCR
+467 HYATQLLKFCR
-478 DHQHIFA
+478 DHQQIFA
-485 LNAHP
+485 LNTQP
-490 QDIQSEIGPILSKMG
+490 QDIQDAIGPILAKMG
-505 TQNLI
+505 TDNLI
-510 LTTQTDQ
+510 LTTQIDQ
-517 KSAHSDHPIHPS
+517 EHTAPFIHPA
-529 GQYRALLQ
+529 GHYRSLLQ
-537 TVKTQFPQ
+537 VAKKHFPNT
-545 VPIWIRNTHAN
+545 PIWIRNAHAN

-584 DLISIED
+584 DLISIEH

-597 AIPLAYNLL
+597 AIPLAYNIL

-627 LFDLQTVT
+627 LFDLQSVT
-635 QSIRAKTDHL
+635 QRIRAKTDHL

-699 LIHLIKQ
+699 LIQLIQQ

-713 DKMQKY
+713 V

>member
-1 MDNTAQEKTQSQ
+1 MDSTRQAKTDTH
-13 SQSQSLPYCTSRY
+13 PYCISRY
-26 YAQRIPTREVRIGN
+26 YAQRILTREVRIGN

-68 SLALAEAGCEIVR
+68 SLALAEAGCEIIR

-102 AQCHV
+102 AHCHV

-160 HEAFTPI
+160 HEVFTPI

-198 PLGMVESALEFIRIA
+198 PHGMVESALEFIRIA
-213 QSHNYHDI
+213 ESHNYHDI

-235 AYRLAVAK
+235 AYRLAVSK
-243 MQSHGMDYP
+243 MHTHGMNYP

-275 SLLNDGI
+275 TLLNDGI

-292 DPIHEIP
+292 DPVHEIP
-299 VAQALADKAMKLW
+299 VAQALAQKAMKLW
-312 ARNTPTQESPSKQDP
+312 SKNPQKQDTP
-327 NTDAIDPFSYTRNPS
+327 LSTNPDQIDPYSFTRNLTQP
-342 QAIELNSL
+342 IKLNSL
-350 KNNDKLSPSS
+350 KDSS
-360 CAIGATH
+360 NQTATYAIGATH
-367 PPRIIIKSHHP
+367 PPRIVIKAHHP
-378 LEDYTTLI
+378 LEDYATLI

-394 QAKENKLEGLLLDI
+394 QAKENKLEGLLLEI
-408 QTPADL
+408 NTPQDL
-414 EHFAKLYEALQSV
+414 EHFTQLHQALETI
-427 IPFFVLDL
+427 IPFFVLEL
-435 SSEIDLQHLE
+435 SPEIDLEHLE
-445 TAKLPTTKNAII
+445 NAELPKTPNALI
-457 LTQKLDKTDA
+457 LTQTLDKTDA
-467 HYATQLLQYCR
+467 HYATQLLKFCR
-478 DHQHIFA
+478 DRQQLFA
-485 LNAHP
+485 LNAQA
-490 QDIQSEIGPILSKMG
+490 QDIENSIGPILSKMG
-505 TQNLI
+505 TDNLI
-510 LTTQTDQ
+510 LTTQANSE
-517 KSAHSDHPIHPS
+517 SAQPFIHPT
-529 GQYRALLQ
+529 GHYRALLQ
-537 TVKTQFPQ
+537 TTKTHFPNT
-545 VPIWIRNTHAN
+545 PIWIRNTHSN

-584 DLISIED
+584 DLISIEN

-597 AIPLAYNLL
+597 AIPLAYNIL

-627 LFDLQTVT
+627 LFDLQSVT
-635 QSIRAKTDHL
+635 QLIRAKTDHL

-699 LIHLIKQ
+699 LIDLIKQ
-706 EGKWVDP
+706 ESKWVDP
-713 DKMQKY
+713 V